1 MIWAAVFVGA
11 ALVGVTSA
19 RILTQPDP
27 PGPPQP
33 FYEIPQVAESRSS
46 GLVVTALGA
55 SYSGTETLLRLRV
68 TVDDERFLLAHL
80 GADGPVRRVSPAAL
94 GPGGPFD
101 GVEAASR
108 KTELGETLVHLPPLP
123 AGPGY
128 DGRVPLSITA
138 MTVDLDTGPAY
149 LAGDWTLNLVG
160 PAPELVAD
168 QLRVEEFAATAIG
181 VGPGDAE
188 VSGVRSRSE
197 TKIEITLPH
206 GVLMLSQPVMRVGEH
221 RAAPR
226 SFQSDANSVQLS
238 FEPTPFGEPVALDLG
253 TLALADAS
261 KSVVVVVSL
270 ADALAGSPDVPV
282 FALPAS
288 AVLSGDPTL
297 VVNGVR
303 GDYGGRP
310 WVGVVLAGNW
320 HPEHGK
326 PIVLDAGGSQVE
338 LAHVQV
344 GYTKD
349 ANGVIQSGTT
359 NIAVFSGGADLAR
372 VTFVLGAPAEVDTT
386 PRSLTLLPL
395 N

>member
-19 RILTQPDP
+19 RILTQPDL

-221 RAAPR
+221 RA
-226 SFQSDANSVQLS
+226 V
-238 FEPTPFGEPVALDLG
+238 
-253 TLALADAS
+253 
-261 KSVVVVVSL
+261 
-270 ADALAGSPDVPV
+270 
-282 FALPAS
+282 
-288 AVLSGDPTL
+288 
-297 VVNGVR
+297 
-303 GDYGGRP
+303 
-310 WVGVVLAGNW
+310 
-320 HPEHGK
+320 
-326 PIVLDAGGSQVE
+326 
-338 LAHVQV
+338 
-344 GYTKD
+344 
-349 ANGVIQSGTT
+349 
-359 NIAVFSGGADLAR
+359 
-372 VTFVLGAPAEVDTT
+372 
-386 PRSLTLLPL
+386 
-395 N
+395 